1 MAMDK
6 VGMNDEMMDQV
17 TGGSSI
23 AYSVQPGDS
32 LNVIAKKFNVTTE
45 QLVQWNNIKNP
56 DLISIGQRLT
66 IYARAIR

>member
-32 LNVIAKKFNVTTE
+32 LASIAKKFHVSE
-45 QLVQWNNIKNP
+45 DKLRARNNLPQGQTLGVNQILKIKF
-56 DLISIGQRLT
+56 
-66 IYARAIR
+66 

>member
-32 LNVIAKKFNVTTE
+32 LASIAKKFHVSE
-45 QLVQWNNIKNP
+45 EKLRDWNNLPQGQNLGVNQILKIKF
-56 DLISIGQRLT
+56 
-66 IYARAIR
+66 

>member
-32 LNVIAKKFNVTTE
+32 LASIA
-45 QLVQWNNIKNP
+45 
-56 DLISIGQRLT
+56 
-66 IYARAIR
+66 